1 MTTVRRFDYLDAL
14 RGYAILS
21 VIVVHAS
28 QYFGTDSSPAA
39 AQFLSQGARGVQ
51 LFFVVSALTL
61 SMSWFARNESSSAF
75 YIHE

>member
-39 AQFLSQGARGVQ
+39 AQFLSQDARGVQ
-51 LFFVVSALTL
+51 LFFVVKGQ
-61 SMSWFARNESSSAF
+61 
-75 YIHE
+75 

>member
-51 LFFVVSALTL
+51 LFFVVKVVAHCNNPDPPLSHLRREHAL
-61 SMSWFARNESSSAF
+61 F
-75 YIHE
+75 